1 MSKKEQS
8 RIRISNETLNSYGFW
23 LMTSGAELDQYRKNP
38 VLLLMHQR
46 GKIIGQIIDLRV
58 EGAEITGIPVFDE
71 ASEESIRAKKQWEA
85 GSLRMCSAGLE
96 IIETSEDPK
105 LLKQGQTSPTVTRW
119 RLIEVSMV
127 DIGANPD
134 SIRLYKDGVQVT
146 TLAAAG
152 LNPLPQ
158 INKQKSI
165 MELKQLALMLGL
177 KESATEQEVLD
188 KIRKLMET
196 AETVNT
202 LQTRVDEMNLS
213 AITVAVSAAINEKKL
228 GADRKD
234 QFIELGKKIGLEELK
249 KTLDAMSPA
258 MKLSG
263 IITPGAAPSVRG
275 EYKKLSEVPAS
286 ELQTLREE
294 NRQEYIRL
302 FEAEY
307 GITPEI

>member
-23 LMTSGAELDQYRKNP
+23 LMTSGADLDQYRKNP

-188 KIRKLMET
+188 KIRELMAT

-213 AITVAVSAAINEKKL
+213 AITVAVSKAINEKKL

-263 IITPGAAPSVRG
+263 VITPGAAPSVRG